1 MCQGAEGGESVQG
14 GGGAEASALLGG
26 NAVAETIPRPWVQ
39 NLLLSGYSGWIFPS
53 KRYTKAMRILF
64 KHFK

>member
-26 NAVAETIPRPWVQ
+26 NAVAETIPRPWV
-39 NLLLSGYSGWIFPS
+39 
-53 KRYTKAMRILF
+53 
-64 KHFK
+64 

>member
-26 NAVAETIPRPWVQ
+26 NAMRWQKQFQDRGFRTFYYLAILAGYF
-39 NLLLSGYSGWIFPS
+39 LLKDIQ
-53 KRYTKAMRILF
+53 KQ
-64 KHFK
+64 